1 MIHRSSQSKNT
12 HNDDSAQLQTI
23 VDNTNLASNGLNRD
37 SIFSVFLSII
47 PTASILLCYIAINAL
62 LATNSLHIS
71 MILYIILLK
80 TLFIAGNMIAYMTFS
95 SLVNFSV
102 YWRSSL
108 LTNAFIVGFMLSHQH
123 TYTSLVSFGYYTM
136 CLSFFHLS
144 EFVITALFNEE
155 VTTDSFLLN
164 HSIEYGLAALASWTE
179 FAVEVFLFP
188 QLKLSLYTRFVGLF
202 LVMFGE
208 LFRKL
213 AMYTAGTNFNHYIQ
227 ERKKRD
233 HMLVKTGVYALVRH
247 PSYFGWFFWS
257 IGTQILLANPI
268 CTILYSI
275 ATWKFFKSRILYEE
289 FHLIK
294 FFGKE
299 YINYQA
305 KVPSGIPF
313 VKGCIMYAEP
323 SLD

>member
-1 MIHRSSQSKNT
+1 M
-12 HNDDSAQLQTI
+12 
-23 VDNTNLASNGLNRD
+23 
-37 SIFSVFLSII
+37 
-47 PTASILLCYIAINAL
+47 NAL
-62 LATNSLHIS
+62 ITSNNVQIGG
-71 MILYIILLK
+71 IIYIILLK
-80 TLFIAGNMIAYMTFS
+80 TLFLVGNTIAYMTFS
-95 SLVNFSV
+95 SLMNFSV

-108 LTNAFIVGFMLSHQH
+108 LTNAFIVGFMLSHQSS
-123 TYTSLVSFGYYTM
+123 YPALISFGYYTM

-144 EFVITALFNEE
+144 EFVITALYNEE

-164 HSIEYGLAALASWTE
+164 HSLEYGLAALASWTE
-179 FAVEVFLFP
+179 FTVEVFFFP
-188 QLKLSLYTRFVGLF
+188 QLKMSLYTRFVGLF

-233 HMLVKTGVYALVRH
+233 HILVQTGVYSLVRH

-268 CTILYSI
+268 CAVLYTI